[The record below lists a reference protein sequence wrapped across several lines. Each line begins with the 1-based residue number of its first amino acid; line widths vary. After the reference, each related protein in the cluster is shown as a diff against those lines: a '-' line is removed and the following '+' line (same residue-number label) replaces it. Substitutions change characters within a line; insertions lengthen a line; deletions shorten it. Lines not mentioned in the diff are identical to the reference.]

1 MDYAAYFKSLGY
13 KVEVNEKGL
22 IVKRGAKEVLLSNQ
36 MMQQTNK
43 QYLTIMVKD
52 AMR

>member
-1 MDYAAYFKSLGY
+1 MDYKVYFKTLGY
-13 KVEVNEKGL
+13 RVESNEKGL
-22 IVKRGAKEVLLSNQ
+22 KVKQGDKEVLLSNQ

-43 QYLTIMVKD
+43 QYLTIMVKE